1 MRRKIVLPF
10 MLLFL
15 AGFGALIGVALWE
28 SARSVEDRVR
38 AEVRSLAGILAPQ
51 PDLLLSQQT
60 LDRVARALRADA
72 VIYGARPGDSSTV
85 PVLSMTTGAPSR
97 IQYSLIDMYAF
108 ERPGQLLSPTN
119 LELVSHASISYR
131 VTSVPLRLERESEPE
146 LRLYVFYRDDT
157 LASEKLTAM
166 KPLLA
171 VSALGLVIV
180 LLVGARIARN
190 LAAPLEALATRTEAL
205 ARGDLE
211 HKVEV
216 TSHDEIGRLAQS
228 FNSMLDQL
236 KRVQDERVRAE
247 KLAALGQV
255 TAGIAHEIRNPLT
268 AMKMTLQIL
277 LEGEPPGDRRESLS
291 VVLKETE
298 RLQLAIDGLLAFA
311 KPPALALAPADLNE
325 VVLGALGVLDAQMRH
340 IGIVVEQRL
349 GALPPVPL
357 DAQRIHQVVVNL
369 LLNAVQAA
377 GAAGRITV
385 ATDASGAEV
394 RLSVTDSGPGI
405 SAESRPR
412 IFEPFYSTKT
422 GGIGLGLAVSKRLV
436 EDHGGRIAF
445 ETAPGR
451 TTFTVAL
458 PTAAFV
464 TPR

>member
-28 SARSVEDRVR
+28 SARSVEDRVL
-38 AEVRSLAGILAPQ
+38 AEVHSLAGVLSHQHELLQSQVLIDRVAKALRAHAVGYGRLHEDGEFDSVASSPAGLPEIAFHLDMEPIDQ
-51 PDLLLSQQT
+51 PDLRLVGVYVRFDNDVGMLV
-60 LDRVARALRADA
+60 LYGERDLR
-72 VIYGARPGDSSTV
+72 T
-85 PVLSMTTGAPSR
+85 
-97 IQYSLIDMYAF
+97 
-108 ERPGQLLSPTN
+108 
-119 LELVSHASISYR
+119 
-131 VTSVPLRLERESEPE
+131 
-146 LRLYVFYRDDT
+146 
-157 LASEKLTAM
+157 EKLATM
-166 KPLLA
+166 RPLII
-171 VSALGLVIV
+171 VSAVGLLVV
-180 LLVGARIARN
+180 LLVGVWIARA

-211 HKVEV
+211 RKVEV
-216 TSHDEIGRLAQS
+216 VSRDEIGRLGAA

-298 RLQLAIDGLLAFA
+298 RLQLAIEGLLAFA

-325 VVLGALGVLDAQMRH
+325 VVRGALGVLDAQMRH
-340 IGIVVEQRL
+340 IGVSVEQRL
-349 GALPPVPL
+349 GALPRVPL

-377 GAAGRITV
+377 GAGGRVTV
-385 ATDASGAEV
+385 VTEATAAEV

-405 SAESRPR
+405 SADARPR

-436 EDHGGRIAF
+436 EDHGGRISF
-445 ETAPGR
+445 DPAPGH
-451 TTFTVAL
+451 TTFTVVL
-458 PTAAFV
+458 SV
-464 TPR
+464 TRG